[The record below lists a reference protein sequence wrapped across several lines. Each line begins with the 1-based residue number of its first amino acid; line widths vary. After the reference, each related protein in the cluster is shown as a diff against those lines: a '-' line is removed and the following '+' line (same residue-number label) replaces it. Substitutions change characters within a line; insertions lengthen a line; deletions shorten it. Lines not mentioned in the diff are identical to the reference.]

1 MNPKTIP
8 QFKGK
13 MGQQGQQVQRINP
26 YLNRTVIPTK
36 EIDPLIISKLL
47 LNVST
52 NENNILDLKEFI
64 LKNGITTNDMLNEE
78 GQSIL
83 HIVISNDNLSRRQ
96 KLEIVKFFRDNFT
109 LIESFDKN
117 GLTPLHI
124 ACRLQL
130 TDIVKELLDAGHN
143 INISDNVYKSPL
155 HYAVIG
161 KQIDTPDKIDRKIL
175 PKKKFKIKQNEIY
188 ELSKELIKYLD
199 TTPKIKQ
206 FIVNQY
212 NTIQNINKIYFK
224 DIQKIRDKFI
234 EKKESIRIDTKLKSD
249 EKNIKY
255 IKLQNEENM
264 KIKELIN
271 SKISS
276 GKKQINLER
285 NTINGWGIDS
295 NLNNTVLEYRDI
307 NELKKQISFDENSER
322 TTIFQNFENFISS
335 KEGLNS
341 LLENINNDINKYDEM
356 IRQLIFTYNFIN
368 NDNLTLSDERKQD
381 LTKEIKVL
389 LDSVLN
395 EDKDTYYSTDIF
407 SNKDYNLNTETNI
420 VKYIENGFI
429 NESIIMKNKNILSLT
444 SDYDTEYNNINYI
457 FDKKYNNINYKS
469 CTVIV
474 KIIIHEITQI
484 NTKLQNLFSN
494 LIINI
499 QNTNSD
505 FINKINEIIINILSI
520 LNKFIDIENIYKKIT
535 NILNRTIVTLNNN
548 IGNKSEIIQLN
559 GSDHNI
565 QILFTEIIKQDNE
578 FFNSFKTKYIE
589 IPQNLFNAC
598 STYYDLLNDCIKYVN
613 SYHSR
618 KYIMQY
624 FNNFTTINDILNEN
638 INIDKIFYNQIQ
650 KLNNFFK
657 SSDDVK
663 SQLDK
668 NLDIVNKQKN
678 KTLLIERYLLQMSSL
693 NNNLFIDNTILNQG
707 KIGFVYDLTQLDIN
721 QNELKT
727 INLDEINTPP
737 LNFSSSP
744 DKIGKV
750 QIENFANLGI
760 NNKSDRLLPI
770 IENYLGDIILI
781 QKYIITRFIFSNLVG
796 LPESL
801 RTLID
806 NMKKEIQINNNLAE
820 NDIGFLLIVIGKILD
835 KIINTNL
842 DNMINLYFSNTK
854 VGNEYKLINIMEFE
868 KSQVSG
874 IELDNLEDDIYK
886 LFKEHKKLNV
896 YNYFDEILEKEM
908 KKKNIYKIISSNIGD
923 KPNEIYLEYDPY
935 LIDLLISRGSEVNAR
950 DKDGNTPFIIALM
963 QTNKDV
969 ILTLLK
975 HNISVSNKKSKNRLG
990 FKPIDIC
997 KKIISTS
1004 IENFSDSINNDM
1016 IKHFINEINDSIKK
1030 LTKINHNMRFNDII
1044 FKMLIYLLNHDFYSK
1059 LNSYSRQENESFH
1072 NKFFTEI
1079 TSQIKK
1085 IPLIDIDTSKIEFLS
1100 YINPI
1105 EKIIEKKD
1113 KTEYVNKLKK
1123 YKDLKIQSLF
1133 LQNELK
1139 KQDIIDNEDYDL
1151 RKAEITS
1158 LKMKINDDETKLETE
1173 TSRNIDIKFKKYIED
1188 KPDKLDKLDK
1198 LDIDKIENRL
1208 EHRIKNK
1215 FNKLNEEFIDKL
1227 NKQFN
1232 KSGDIINYDI
1242 LKIYEKI
1249 ATEIRNIPSNEDDY
1263 RTYPLLWQNLFKNLI
1278 TSETDK
1284 TQIIDLMM
1292 NKIKHNYDNHNIIKL
1307 SSETLKLLIFDL
1319 DNYFTLPQNNLEDNY
1334 VLNRIY
1340 DIIVH
1345 IVRNIMCVNLY
1356 HILLKLV
1363 RAELININPISTISS
1378 KDYEDLI
1385 DIKIKDIFEKTKLKN
1400 YIFEI
1405 LPNTLTKYVLN
1416 IVDEEDDKNI
1426 DITLQ
1431 LKNIDRYIELTE
1443 LSREEI
1449 KINKIL
1455 REFVYP
1461 YFKEYFYTNITN
1473 LKKITDGYLAMI
1485 IDLSTKLEIYD
1496 NILDK
1501 KLTENINN

>member
-8 QFKGK
+8 QFKGRI
-13 MGQQGQQVQRINP
+13 GQQVQRINP

-83 HIVISNDNLSRRQ
+83 HIVLSNENLSKRQ
-96 KLEIVKFFRDNFT
+96 KLEIIKFFRDNFT

-161 KQIDTPDKIDRKIL
+161 KQIDTPDKIDRKIF

-199 TTPKIKQ
+199 TTPVIKQ

-255 IKLQNEENM
+255 IKLQNEENI

-285 NTINGWGIDS
+285 NTINGWGSDS

-307 NELKKQISFDENSER
+307 TELKKQISFDENSER
-322 TTIFQNFENFISS
+322 TTILQNFQNFLGS

-356 IRQLIFTYNFIN
+356 IRQLIFTYHFIN
-368 NDNLTLSDERKQD
+368 NVNITLPNNRKQD

-407 SNKDYNLNTETNI
+407 SKKDYDLNREEPNI
-420 VKYIENGFI
+420 VKYIENGDI
-429 NESIIMKNKNILSLT
+429 SQSNLIQNRNILSLT
-444 SDYDTEYNNINYI
+444 SDYDTAHNNIDNI

-474 KIIIHEITQI
+474 KIIIYEITQI

-499 QNTNSD
+499 QNTDSD

-535 NILNRTIVTLNNN
+535 NSLNRTIVTLNNN

-559 GSDHNI
+559 GNDHNI
-565 QILFTEIIKQDNE
+565 QILFTEIIKQNNE
-578 FFNSFKTKYIE
+578 FYNSFKTRYTE
-589 IPQNLFNAC
+589 IPQSLFSAC
-598 STYYDLLNDCIKYVN
+598 STYYDLLNECIKYVN
-613 SYHSR
+613 SFHSK

-624 FNNFTTINDILNEN
+624 FNNFTKIDDILQEN

-668 NLDIVNKQKN
+668 NQDIINKIKN
-678 KTLLIERYLLQMSSL
+678 KTLLTERYLLQMSSL
-693 NNNLFIDNTILNQG
+693 NNNLFIDNTTSNQG

-727 INLDEINTPP
+727 INVNEINTQP
-737 LNFSSSP
+737 LNFLLSP

-750 QIENFANLGI
+750 QIKNFTNLGI
-760 NNKSDRLLPI
+760 NNKSDMLLPI
-770 IENYLGDIILI
+770 IENHFGDIILI
-781 QKYIITRFIFSNLVG
+781 QKYIITRFIFSNLAI

-806 NMKKEIQINNNLAE
+806 NMKKEIQINNNLPE

-854 VGNEYKLINIMEFE
+854 VGIEYKLINIMEFE

-874 IELDNLEDDIYK
+874 IEIDNLEDDIYK
-886 LFKEHKKLNV
+886 LFKTHKKLNV
-896 YNYFDEILEKEM
+896 YNYFDEILEKEL

-935 LIDLLISRGSEVNAR
+935 LIDLLINNGAEVNAR

-1004 IENFSDSINNDM
+1004 IDNFSDSLNNDM

-1100 YINPI
+1100 YLNPI
-1105 EKIIEKKD
+1105 KKLIEKKD
-1113 KTEYVNKLKK
+1113 KTEYIDKLKK
-1123 YKDLKIQSLF
+1123 FKNLKTQSLF

-1139 KQDIIDNEDYDL
+1139 TQDIDDNDL

-1158 LKMKINDDETKLETE
+1158 LKMKLNDDEIKLETE
-1173 TSRNIDIKFKKYIED
+1173 TETSKNIDTKFKKYIED
-1188 KPDKLDKLDK
+1188 KPDKLDK

-1215 FNKLNEEFIDKL
+1215 FNNLNQEFIDKL
-1227 NKQFN
+1227 NNQFN

-1249 ATEIRNIPSNEDDY
+1249 SEEIRNISLNEDDY
-1263 RTYPLLWQNLFKNLI
+1263 RTYPLLWQNLFKNLV
-1278 TSETDK
+1278 TSEMDK

-1319 DNYFTLPQNNLEDNY
+1319 DNYFTLPQNSLEDNY

-1345 IVRNIMCVNLY
+1345 IVKNIMCVNLY
-1356 HILLKLV
+1356 HILLKLI
-1363 RAELININPISTISS
+1363 RAELININPISTNSPI
-1378 KDYEDLI
+1378 DYENLI

-1416 IVDEEDDKNI
+1416 IVDEENDKNM

-1461 YFKEYFYTNITN
+1461 YFKEYFNTNITN

-1485 IDLSTKLEIYD
+1485 MDLSTKLEIYD

-1501 KLTENINN
+1501 KLTEN